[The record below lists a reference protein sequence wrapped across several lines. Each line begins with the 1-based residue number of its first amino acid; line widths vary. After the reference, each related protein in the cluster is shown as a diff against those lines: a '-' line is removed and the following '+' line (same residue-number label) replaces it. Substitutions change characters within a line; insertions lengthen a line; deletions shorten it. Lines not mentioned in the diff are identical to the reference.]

1 MIYDKKREYLIKT
14 LSRTKKKDY
23 ENYIINAIWHKL
35 GRLDIQ
41 PVTQQYVKRTDGKYV
56 LIDLYFPQINVGIE
70 CDEEFHI
77 NNKENDKKREI
88 TMEEMLGSYDETAD
102 FKLFRIKAY
111 ESIESIEEQ
120 INSVV
125 KEIRVII
132 ESKNIKVWDINREP
146 FNIVI
151 EKGTLEVQDNL
162 SFRTIVEITKCF
174 GKEYKAMQRAYFNLG
189 NGYYIWCPKLAIIV
203 DGSVTAASKGWVNE
217 LSNDWSR
224 IYESSTAH
232 DVIIK
237 EKHLEISRITFAK
250 NRDALGRD
258 AYRFIGVFIYSKD
271 ESTSKRSVYKRIAQK
286 IEI

>member
-1 MIYDKKREYLIKT
+1 MPYDKKREYLIKT
-14 LSRTKKKDY
+14 LSRTKRKDY

-41 PVTQQYVKRTDGKYV
+41 PVTQQYVKRTDGKYA

-77 NNKENDKKREI
+77 SNEEHDKKREI
-88 TMEEMLGSYDETAD
+88 TMKEMLASYDETAD
-102 FKLFRIKAY
+102 FKLYRIRAY

-125 KEIRVII
+125 TEIQEII
-132 ESKNIKVWDINREP
+132 DSKKIKVWDINREP
-146 FNIVI
+146 FSIVI

-174 GKEYKAMQRAYFNLG
+174 GKKYKAMQHAYFNLG

-203 DGSVTAASKGWVNE
+203 DGSATAVSKGWVKE

-224 IYESSTAH
+224 IYESNTDH
-232 DVIIK
+232 DAIIK

-250 NRDALGRD
+250 SMDALGRD
-258 AYRFIGVFIYSKD
+258 VYRFIGVFKYSKD
-271 ESTSKRSVYKRIAQK
+271 ESTSKRSVYRRIAQK
-286 IEI
+286 IDI